1 MDGCLKSSLHLKSSV
16 TATVLSSNQSARRGK
31 QYLERW
37 GVRIIATNRCSF
49 ALETQT
55 VEWYSSVLETQTVEW
70 YCCFGTTPSWMMPV
84 LFLDTQTTKWWFCPA
99 LNAQNNYF
107 DGVNQLSRMQCLNCG
122 SFSVG
127 VDQAIWRFICA
138 SVCVNCTL
146 IGIINRSTRTEC
158 QSLG

>member
-16 TATVLSSNQSARRGK
+16 TATVLSSNQPARRAK

-37 GVRIIATNRCSF
+37 GVSIIATNRCFF

-70 YCCFGTTPSWMMPV
+70 YSSVLETQTVEWCCWFGTTHSWMMPV

-99 LNAQNNYF
+99 LNAQNNDS
-107 DGVNQLSRMQCLNCG
+107 DGVNQLSRIQCLNCG
-122 SFSVG
+122 SFSVD

-138 SVCVNCTL
+138 SVCVLN
-146 IGIINRSTRTEC
+146 
-158 QSLG
+158 